1 MSPGQ
6 GVVTGLKGVP
16 PSAPLVPPALREQSL
31 EAKRRRWILL
41 HPSSAIRMAKASF
54 RLLGGEVTFQQSTFN
69 DSNSHRSGADLL
81 ARATLLL
88 LRWRLA
94 VLWLEELLGLAV
106 KVSSLTSSQDV
117 TLVP

>member
-1 MSPGQ
+1 M
-6 GVVTGLKGVP
+6 TGLKEVP
-16 PSAPLVPPALREQSL
+16 SSAPLVPPALREQSL

-69 DSNSHRSGADLL
+69 DSNSHRSGVDLL
-81 ARATLLL
+81 ARATLL

-94 VLWLEELLGLAV
+94 VLWLAELLGLAV
-106 KVSSLTSSQDV
+106 KASSLTSSQDV

>member
-1 MSPGQ
+1 MDPSPPIICHPRGQ
-6 GVVTGLKGVP
+6 GFLQ
-16 PSAPLVPPALREQSL
+16 AP
-31 EAKRRRWILL
+31 
-41 HPSSAIRMAKASF
+41 
-54 RLLGGEVTFQQSTFN
+54 GGEVRFQQSTFN
-69 DSNSHRSGADLL
+69 DSNSHRSRADLL

-88 LRWRLA
+88 LWWRLA